1 MGLVSSL
8 GTITQ
13 FRSNTPLTDDQI
25 HRVAPSVYADAPH
38 ESRSERYQAIP
49 TSVVLDALRNEGFF
63 PFFAAQTAVRKES
76 KRDHTKHMLRLRHA
90 SQINHKEANEII
102 LLNSHDGT
110 SSYQMLAGMFRFVCA
125 NGMVC
130 GNTVGDIRVR
140 HQGKGDIVGDVIQGA
155 YTVKEAF
162 ELIENERDTMRSVQ
176 VPPAAQVALAKTFL
190 DYKHS
195 DPMRPAPIEPEQ
207 LLRARRH
214 EDKGDDLW
222 ATTNRIQENA
232 MKGGL
237 RGRNAKG
244 RTTRTR
250 EVKGIDNDVKLNKA
264 LWQMSLKMADILK
277 G

>member
-76 KRDHTKHMLRLRHA
+76 KREHTKHMLRLRHA
-90 SQINHKEANEII
+90 SQINQKEANEII

-125 NGMVC
+125 TLSALVSSHNVYEF
-130 GNTVGDIRVR
+130 THSKSRR
-140 HQGKGDIVGDVIQGA
+140 LQPGA
-155 YTVKEAF
+155 RK
-162 ELIENERDTMRSVQ
+162 
-176 VPPAAQVALAKTFL
+176 
-190 DYKHS
+190 
-195 DPMRPAPIEPEQ
+195 
-207 LLRARRH
+207 
-214 EDKGDDLW
+214 
-222 ATTNRIQENA
+222 
-232 MKGGL
+232 
-237 RGRNAKG
+237 
-244 RTTRTR
+244 
-250 EVKGIDNDVKLNKA
+250 
-264 LWQMSLKMADILK
+264 LK
-277 G
+277 GS